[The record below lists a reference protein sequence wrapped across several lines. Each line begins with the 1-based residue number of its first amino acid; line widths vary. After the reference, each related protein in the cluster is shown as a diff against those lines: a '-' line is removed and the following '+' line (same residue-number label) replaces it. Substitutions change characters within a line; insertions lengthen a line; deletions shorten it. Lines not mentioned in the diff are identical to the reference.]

1 MMLLR
6 SVPLVLIGLLCVWPK
21 AAPADQ
27 QMVTDELPAA
37 LREGGIQPQQI
48 LTATEAHQVRG
59 EFFPS
64 HGIVITL
71 AGVSNH
77 VPNASTSFL
86 LSGGGQKVSIGVMQ
100 GTLFF
105 ATEGMA
111 VLGDY
116 SPVRGVIATQ
126 SSNFTGILT
135 FEGTPTSADVVA
147 LPGLFSIQLR

>member
-1 MMLLR
+1 MLLR
-6 SVPLVLIGLLCVWPK
+6 SVPLMLLGLLCVSPN
-21 AAPADQ
+21 AATGDQ
-27 QMVTDELPAA
+27 WMVTDELPAA
-37 LREGGIQPQQI
+37 LRESGVQSQQI
-48 LTATEAHQVRG
+48 LTADEAHQVRG
-59 EFFPS
+59 DFIPS

-71 AGVSNH
+71 AGTSNY
-77 VPNASTSFL
+77 VPNAATSFL

-116 SPVRGVIATQ
+116 SPVRGVVATQ

>member
-1 MMLLR
+1 MLLR
-6 SVPLVLIGLLCVWPK
+6 SVPLVLLGLLCVSPN

-27 QMVTDELPAA
+27 WMVTDELPAA
-37 LREGGIQPQQI
+37 LRESGVPPQQI
-48 LTATEAHQVRG
+48 LTAAEAHQVRG
-59 EFFPS
+59 DFIPS

-71 AGVSNH
+71 AGVSNY
-77 VPNASTSFL
+77 VPNAATSFL

-116 SPVRGVIATQ
+116 SPVRGVVATQ
-126 SSNFTGILT
+126 SSNFTGLLT
-135 FEGTPTSADVVA
+135 FEGTPTSADIVA